1 MPAWL
6 ILIVTVVYTAGLFA
20 IAARGD
26 RDEERA
32 AFRPNRFIFPLALAV
47 YCTSWTYFGAVGT
60 AAESGWDYLPIYL
73 GPALVFL
80 FMPGLLRRI
89 GEAVKRES
97 VSSLS
102 DFLSARYGK
111 SRAVGAA
118 AALAAVMGGL
128 PYIALQLKSI
138 GMSFEAFAGAA
149 GPGAAPGDET
159 VLVTALALA
168 AFSVLY
174 GTRFPDATRSN
185 TGLMRVLA
193 IEAVVKLG
201 ALAGVAI
208 LSLFLLSSGDIPD
221 APAFAS
227 VFPVEAPSGRF
238 IAIVLL
244 SMAAIVCLPHEFH
257 VAMIERRREGEMTRA
272 RWLFPLYL
280 FGTSIVV
287 VPITLAG
294 LGLFAGGYPAD
305 LYVLQIPLSQ
315 DNSLLAGFVFLGGFS
330 AATGMVIVSTI
341 ALSNMVTND
350 LIVPALMRS
359 GSLTGFSANAGAQL
373 VTTRRMVIVA
383 LLLLAY
389 CYYLLA
395 GPADAL
401 AQIGLLAFVAA
412 AQFAPAIVAAVYW
425 RGARRAGVLAGLIA
439 GMAIWLY
446 TLFLPSILGWRV
458 VSAQMPGWLDP
469 HALFGLSFGDPL
481 THGAV
486 WSLSLN
492 IALMVIVSLQAR
504 ERLRDRVQAAAFVG
518 AGDSDPQEERFAN
531 TLRGASPNGLKTLAS
546 RFLSAEAVDHA
557 FEEFARV
564 SGVVATGDQPADW
577 RLVQRTERLLASA
590 LGASSARI
598 VLASAIG
605 GKNVALPD
613 VLSMLDSRTQAE
625 RFERHMLQSMLENIA
640 QGISVVDA
648 DQKLVA
654 WNAAYLDLFQYP
666 PELCRVGTPVE
677 KLIAHNIAAGWIGG
691 NGAEQIGR
699 RIHHMK
705 AGGPHTRE
713 RQIPDGR
720 WLRITGAPMPGGGY
734 VTTFTDITADKLRER
749 ALVEA
754 NETLEERVR
763 ARTQDLERLTADLL
777 VARQDAEGANASKTR
792 FLAAASH
799 DLLQPLNAAR
809 LLLGAAGAGRNMY
822 EAIEKAD
829 RAIQSADALLRGLL
843 DVSRLDHARVEP
855 APLVLPAGPLL
866 EDLVDENTPMAEE
879 AGIEIRVVPTRLAI
893 EADPDFL
900 KSILRNF
907 ISNALRYTSSGGVLV
922 GARRRGAEVRLE
934 VWDTGPGIPEEALPD
949 IFEAFYRLSD
959 VDNTGQRG
967 AGLGLA
973 IVQRLAAIMGVRIG
987 VRSWLGRGS
996 MFWVSVPAVRSAPLR
1011 RARPHDLA
1019 ADLPGDIAGLD
1030 VLFVDDETSITDA
1043 MRLLLEGWGC
1053 RIRACQTPAQAQA
1066 ELAGAAP
1073 DVMIADYDLRADQT
1087 GIDVIAAA
1095 QTVMADPRNALLI
1108 TAAADDALTERAA
1121 AAGIAL
1127 MRKPVS
1133 PADLKRF
1140 LSDSARRLQRQA
1152 AEEPP
1157 AETAS

>member
-6 ILIVTVVYTAGLFA
+6 ILTATAIYMAGLFA

-26 RDEERA
+26 RDEERPG
-32 AFRPNRFIFPLALAV
+32 FRPNRFIFPLALAV
-47 YCTSWTYFGAVGT
+47 YCTSWTYFGAVGS
-60 AAESGWDYLPIYL
+60 AAASGWDYLPIYL

-80 FMPGLLRRI
+80 LMPGLLRRI
-89 GEAVKRES
+89 GEVVKRES

-111 SRAVGAA
+111 SRSVGAFA
-118 AALAAVMGGL
+118 AVAAVMGGL

-149 GPGAAPGDET
+149 GPGFAPGDET

-193 IEAVVKLG
+193 IEALVKIG

-208 LSLFLLSSGDIPD
+208 LSLILLSSGDIPA
-221 APAFAS
+221 APTLTS
-227 VFPVEAPSGRF
+227 VFPAEAPSGRF
-238 IAIVLL
+238 IAITLL

-257 VAMIERRREGEMTRA
+257 VAMIERRHEGEMTLA
-272 RWLFPLYL
+272 RWIFPLYL
-280 FGTSIVV
+280 LITTIVV

-294 LGLFAGGYPAD
+294 LGLFAGAYPAD
-305 LYVLQIPLSQ
+305 LFVLQLPLSQ
-315 DNSLLAGFVFLGGFS
+315 GNDLLATFVFLGGFS

-359 GSLTGFSANAGAQL
+359 GNLSGFSANAGARL
-373 VTTRRMVIVA
+373 VTTRRIVIVM

-395 GPADAL
+395 GPGDAL
-401 AQIGLLAFVAA
+401 AQIGLLAFAAA
-412 AQFAPAIVAAVYW
+412 AQFAPAIIAAVYW
-425 RGARRAGVLAGLIA
+425 RGARRGGVLAGLIT
-439 GMAIWLY
+439 GMVVWLY
-446 TLFLPSILGWRV
+446 TLFLPSILGWHA

-469 HALFGLSFGDPL
+469 HALFGLSFDDPL

-486 WSLSLN
+486 WSLGLN
-492 IALMVIVSLQAR
+492 IALMVVISFQAR

-518 AGDSDPQEERFAN
+518 ISDGDQHEEGYA
-531 TLRGASPNGLKTLAS
+531 TTVRGASPNGLKTLAA

-557 FEEFARV
+557 FEEFARASGIV
-564 SGVVATGDQPADW
+564 SAGDEPADG

-640 QGISVVDA
+640 QGISVVDS

-654 WNAAYLDLFQYP
+654 WNSAYIELFQYP
-666 PELCRVGTPVE
+666 PELCRIGTPVE
-677 KLIAHNIAAGWIGG
+677 KLITHNIASGWIGG
-691 NGAEQIGR
+691 NADQEIGR

-749 ALVEA
+749 ALIEA

-763 ARTQDLERLTADLL
+763 KRTQDLERLTADLV
-777 VARQDAEGANASKTR
+777 VARQAAEGANASKTR

-809 LLLGAAGAGRNMY
+809 LLLGAAGAGRSIP

-829 RAIQSADALLRGLL
+829 RAIQSADELLRGLL
-843 DVSRLDHARVEP
+843 DVSRLDHAMVEP
-855 APLVLPAGPLL
+855 APLVLPVGPLL
-866 EDLVDENTPMAEE
+866 EDLVDENIPMAEE
-879 AGIEIRVVPTRLAI
+879 VGIEMRLASTRLAV

-907 ISNALRYTSSGGVLV
+907 ISNARRYTRSGAVLV
-922 GARRRGAEVRLE
+922 GARRRGDQVRIE
-934 VWDTGPGIPEEALPD
+934 VWDTGPGIAQDQLPHVFEE
-949 IFEAFYRLSD
+949 FRRFSY

-973 IVQRLAAIMGVRIG
+973 VARRLAAIMNVGIG
-987 VRSWLGRGS
+987 VRSWPGKGS
-996 MFWVSVPAVRSAPLR
+996 VFWVTVPAAASAPARL
-1011 RARPHDLA
+1011 ARPEDILPDLSA
-1019 ADLPGDIAGLD
+1019 SIAGLD
-1030 VLFVDDETSITDA
+1030 ILFIDDETSITDA

-1053 RIRACQTPAQAQA
+1053 RIRICQTPAQAIA
-1066 ELAGAAP
+1066 SLSDCPP
-1073 DVMIADYDLRADQT
+1073 DVMIADFDLRADQT
-1087 GIDVIAAA
+1087 GLELITQA
-1095 QTVMADPRNALLI
+1095 QVSMASPRNALLI
-1108 TAAADDALTERAA
+1108 TAASDEVLAERATA
-1121 AAGIAL
+1121 ARITL
-1127 MRKPVS
+1127 LRKPVN

-1140 LSDSARRLQRQA
+1140 LSDSARRLQGQP
-1152 AEEPP
+1152 AEGSA

>member
-1 MPAWL
+1 MSAWL
-6 ILIVTVVYTAGLFA
+6 ILIVTVVYMAGLFA

-26 RDEERA
+26 RDEERPG
-32 AFRPNRFIFPLALAV
+32 FRPNRFIFPLALAV

-80 FMPGLLRRI
+80 LMPGLLRRI
-89 GEAVKRES
+89 GEVVQRES

-111 SRAVGAA
+111 SRAVGAF

-149 GPGAAPGDET
+149 GPGSAPGDET

-193 IEAVVKLG
+193 IEALVKLG

-208 LSLFLLSSGDIPD
+208 LSLILLSSGNIPE
-221 APAFAS
+221 APALAS
-227 VFPVEAPSGRF
+227 VFPAEAPSGRF
-238 IAIVLL
+238 IAITLL

-257 VAMIERRREGEMTRA
+257 VAMIERRHEGEMTLA

-280 FGTSIVV
+280 FLTTIVV

-294 LGLFAGGYPAD
+294 LGMFSGQYPAD
-305 LYVLQIPLSQ
+305 LFVLQLPLARGN
-315 DNSLLAGFVFLGGFS
+315 DLLATFVFLGGFS

-359 GSLTGFSANAGAQL
+359 GSLTGFSANAGARL
-373 VTTRRMVIVA
+373 VTTRRIVIVM

-389 CYYLLA
+389 CYYLVA
-395 GPADAL
+395 GPGDAL

-425 RGARRAGVLAGLIA
+425 RGARRAGVLAGMIA
-439 GMAIWLY
+439 GLAIWLY
-446 TLFLPSILGWRV
+446 TLFLPSIFGWHA

-486 WSLSLN
+486 WSLALN
-492 IALMVIVSLQAR
+492 MALMVLISFRAR

-518 AGDSDPQEERFAN
+518 AGDGDQHEERYAA
-531 TLRGASPNGLKTLAS
+531 TVRGASPNGLKTLAS
-546 RFLSAEAVDHA
+546 RFLSAQAVDHA
-557 FEEFARV
+557 FDEFARA
-564 SGVVATGDQPADW
+564 SGVVSAGDEPADW

-648 DQKLVA
+648 GQKLVA
-654 WNAAYLDLFQYP
+654 WNSAYVELFQYP
-666 PELCRVGTPVE
+666 SELCRIGTPVE
-677 KLIAHNIAAGWIGG
+677 QLIAHNMSEGWIAGQ
-691 NGAEQIGR
+691 ADQEISR
-699 RIHHMK
+699 RIRHMQ

-734 VTTFTDITADKLRER
+734 VTTFTDITDDKLRER
-749 ALVEA
+749 ALIEA
-754 NETLEERVR
+754 NEMLEVRVR
-763 ARTQDLERLTADLL
+763 ERTAELERLTADLRL
-777 VARQDAEGANASKTR
+777 ARQAAEDANASKTR

-809 LLLGAAGAGRNMY
+809 LLLGAAGSAAGMP
-822 EAIEKAD
+822 EAIGKAD
-829 RAIQSADALLRGLL
+829 RAIQSADELLRGLL
-843 DVSRLDHARVEP
+843 DVSRLDHATVES
-855 APLVLPAGPLL
+855 APVVLPIGPLL
-866 EDLVDENTPMAEE
+866 EDLIDENTPMAEE
-879 AGIEIRVVPTRLAI
+879 AGIGLRLAPTRLAV

-900 KSILRNF
+900 RSILRNYL
-907 ISNALRYTSSGGVLV
+907 SNARRYTPSGAVLV
-922 GARRRGAEVRLE
+922 GARRRGNQVRIE
-934 VWDTGPGIPEEALPD
+934 VWDTGPGIEEHLLPHV
-949 IFEAFYRLSD
+949 FEEFRRFSD
-959 VDNTGQRG
+959 VDNTGKRG

-973 IVQRLAAIMGVRIG
+973 VARRLAALMNAEIG
-987 VRSWLGRGS
+987 VRSWAGKGS
-996 MFWVSVPAVRSAPLR
+996 VFWVAVPAALSAPTR
-1011 RARPHDLA
+1011 KVRAQDTSPEPTAH
-1019 ADLPGDIAGLD
+1019 IAGLD

-1043 MRLLLEGWGC
+1043 MRLLLGSWGC
-1053 RIRACQTPAQAQA
+1053 RVRVCQTAAQVRAH
-1066 ELAGAAP
+1066 LDDRAP
-1073 DVMIADYDLRADQT
+1073 GVMIADYDLRAGQT
-1087 GIDVIAAA
+1087 GLDVIAAA
-1095 QTVMADPRNALLI
+1095 QAAMAEPRNALLI
-1108 TAAADDALTERAA
+1108 TAVASDPLTEKSA

-1127 MRKPVS
+1127 LRKPVS
-1133 PADLKRF
+1133 PADLRRF
-1140 LSDSARRLQRQA
+1140 LEECARRLAVQA
-1152 AEEPP
+1152 SDGSS

>member
-6 ILIVTVVYTAGLFA
+6 ILIATVLYMAGLFA

-26 RDEERA
+26 RDEERPG
-32 AFRPNRFIFPLALAV
+32 FRPNRFIFPLALAV

-80 FMPGLLRRI
+80 LMPGLLRRI
-89 GEAVKRES
+89 GEVVKRES

-111 SRAVGAA
+111 SRAVGAFA
-118 AALAAVMGGL
+118 TLAAVMGGL

-149 GPGAAPGDET
+149 GPGFAPGDET

-193 IEAVVKLG
+193 IEALVKLG
-201 ALAGVAI
+201 ALAGVAV
-208 LSLFLLSSGDIPD
+208 LSLFLLGSGGIPD
-221 APAFAS
+221 APPLAS

-238 IAIVLL
+238 IAIIFL

-257 VAMIERRREGEMTRA
+257 VAMVERRHEGEMTLA

-280 FGTSIVV
+280 FITTIVV

-294 LGLFAGGYPAD
+294 LGLFAGAYPAD
-305 LYVLQIPLSQ
+305 LFVLQLPLARGN
-315 DNSLLAGFVFLGGFS
+315 DLLATLVFLGGFS

-359 GSLTGFSANAGAQL
+359 GNLSSFSANAGARL
-373 VTTRRMVIVA
+373 VTTRRIVIVM

-389 CYYLLA
+389 CYYLVA
-395 GPADAL
+395 GPGDAL

-425 RGARRAGVLAGLIA
+425 RGARRAGVLAGMIA
-439 GMAIWLY
+439 GMVIWFY
-446 TLFLPSILGWRV
+446 TLFLPSILGWDA
-458 VSAQMPGWLDP
+458 VSSQMPGWLDP

-486 WSLSLN
+486 WSIGLN
-492 IALMVIVSLQAR
+492 LALMILISLQAR

-518 AGDSDPQEERFAN
+518 AGDIGQNEEGYA
-531 TLRGASPNGLKTLAS
+531 TALRGASPNGLKTLAA

-557 FEEFARV
+557 FEEFARAT
-564 SGVVATGDQPADW
+564 GIVATGDNPADW

-598 VLASAIG
+598 VLASALG
-605 GKNVALPD
+605 GKNIALPD

-654 WNAAYLDLFQYP
+654 WNSAYVDLFQYP

-677 KLIAHNIAAGWIGG
+677 KLIAHNIAGGWIGG
-691 NGAEQIGR
+691 NAEQEIGR

-713 RQIPDGR
+713 RQVPDGR

-749 ALVEA
+749 ALIEA

-763 ARTQDLERLTADLL
+763 ERTQDLERLTADLL
-777 VARQDAEGANASKTR
+777 AARQAADGANASKTR

-809 LLLGAAGAGRNMY
+809 LLLGAANAGRSMP

-829 RAIQSADALLRGLL
+829 RAIQSADELLRGLL
-843 DVSRLDHARVEP
+843 DVSRLDHAMVEP
-855 APLVLPAGPLL
+855 APVVLPVGPLL
-866 EDLVDENTPMAEE
+866 EDLVDENLPMAEE
-879 AGIEIRVVPTRLAI
+879 VGIRIRLVPTRLAV

-907 ISNALRYTSSGGVLV
+907 ISNARRYTRSGGVLV
-922 GARRRGAEVRLE
+922 GARRRGDQVQIE
-934 VWDTGPGIPEEALPD
+934 VWDTGPGIAEDLLPHVFEE
-949 IFEAFYRLSD
+949 FRRFSD
-959 VDNTGQRG
+959 VDNTGKRG

-973 IVQRLAAIMGVRIG
+973 IARRLAAIMKCGIG
-987 VRSWLGRGS
+987 VRSWVGKGS
-996 MFWVSVPAVRSAPLR
+996 VFWVSVPAAQLAPVK
-1011 RARPHDLA
+1011 RARLA
-1019 ADLPGDIAGLD
+1019 DTAPAPEKEIAGLS
-1030 VLFVDDETSITDA
+1030 VLFVDDETSITEA

-1053 RIRACQTPAQAQA
+1053 HIRVCRTPGEALSLFSSAP
-1066 ELAGAAP
+1066 P
-1073 DVMIADYDLRADQT
+1073 DVMIADYDLRADLT
-1087 GIDVIAAA
+1087 GFDLISAA
-1095 QTVMADPRNALLI
+1095 QASLSEPRNTLLI
-1108 TAAADDALTERAA
+1108 TAAADDALADLATAS
-1121 AAGIAL
+1121 GITL
-1127 MRKPVS
+1127 MRKPAS
-1133 PADLKRF
+1133 PADLRRF
-1140 LSDSARRLQRQA
+1140 LGECARRLQFQA
-1152 AEEPP
+1152 AG
-1157 AETAS
+1157 